1 MSDVVR
7 AVFLTDAARGSSDLA
22 DRLRAVTAGLPCD
35 SAVVA
40 PTLPGAR
47 NGGDVIVRLR
57 FGGAGQWGHHRQAIE
72 EALRSDDVDRVV
84 GAAYDP
90 DDAPVEWSGRRAG
103 ADGPGVYRALL
114 ARVADDATAEQV
126 ADFERALLRMPAH
139 VPQIRAWRLSRAAST
154 TGPTPWT
161 HVWEQEYD
169 DLDGLLGPYM
179 NHPIH
184 WAHVD
189 QWFDPESP
197 RRIVRDRVVHTF
209 CAIDAPVLAVSG

>member
-1 MSDVVR
+1 MYDVVH
-7 AVFLTDAARGSSDLA
+7 AVHLSDDEQDGQDLLA
-22 DRLRAVTAGLPCD
+22 RLRSLVADLPCA

-57 FGGAGQWGHHRQAIE
+57 LASAEQWRHHRADLE
-72 EALRSDDVDRVV
+72 DALRSPDVGRVV
-84 GAAYDP
+84 GAAYATGDVP
-90 DDAPVEWSGRRAG
+90 AGWSGRRAG
-103 ADGPGVYRALL
+103 AAGPGVYRTLL
-114 ARVADDATAEQV
+114 ARVRDDASADEI
-126 ADFERALLRMPAH
+126 ADFERALLSMPAH

-169 DLDGLLGPYM
+169 ELDGLLGAYM

-184 WAHVD
+184 WGHVD

-197 RRIVRDRVVHTF
+197 LQIVRERVCHTF
-209 CAIDAPVLAVSG
+209 CAIDAPVLDVG